1 MARIRCNDA
10 ARRSLWA
17 THLPSRPASLTH
29 SAWLV
34 ALLVILCAVGA
45 PSVASAQQIEDG
57 KYVVGRGETL
67 SEIAERMHITT
78 RVLAEFNRIE
88 APYALRTGR
97 RLRVPPE
104 VTDEVYRQ
112 LGGNVRTRNAS
123 GTASNSAAT
132 TGPARQSATSSGRL
146 ASNQSIRG
154 VVRTGANRE
163 GSRYGRPAA
172 RGYVR
177 LVRESTGAMMDIH
190 MRRITPGVQS
200 RMRAFLRF
208 ADGRSHAINTRLLR
222 QLAQVSDH
230 FGGRRIHVISG
241 FRPFRRGQWTPHS
254 NHNIGRAVD
263 FRVEGISNRV
273 LRDYCRTIPQTGCG
287 YYPRSVFV
295 HMDVRDESATWVD
308 WSRPGQRP
316 QYGREDRP
324 PEGNATARP
333 APANARPSE
342 DEGVDDVAQD
352 SPRVREATTVEE
364 HDDDERARRESG
376 DTPGASTGAGAN
388 GASGS
393 SASGSS
399 AGGSAGG
406 SSAGASATG
415 GGATTR

>member
-1 MARIRCNDA
+1 MARIRCNEA

-17 THLPSRPASLTH
+17 AHRPRLPAPLSL
-29 SAWLV
+29 SPWLV
-34 ALLVILCAVGA
+34 AVLGLLCAVAVPSAA
-45 PSVASAQQIEDG
+45 PAQQIQDNS
-57 KYVVGRGETL
+57 YVVGRGETL

-78 RVLAEFNRIE
+78 RVLAEFNHIE
-88 APYALRTGR
+88 APYALRNGR

-123 GTASNSAAT
+123 RTTSNSAAS
-132 TGPARQSATSSGRL
+132 TGASRSSATSSGRL
-146 ASNQSIRG
+146 ASNERIRG
-154 VVRTGANRE
+154 VVRTGANHE

-190 MRRITPGVQS
+190 MRRITPGVLS

-208 ADGRSHAINTRLLR
+208 ADGRSHAIHPRLLR

-273 LRDYCRTIPQTGCG
+273 LRDYCRTIPKTGCG

-324 PEGNATARP
+324 PEADGTTRT

-376 DTPGASTGAGAN
+376 DTPGTSNGAGSSSA
-388 GASGS
+388 GTSATGS
-393 SASGSS
+393 SA
-399 AGGSAGG
+399 
-406 SSAGASATG
+406 
-415 GGATTR
+415 TTR

>member
-1 MARIRCNDA
+1 MARICCNET
-10 ARRSLWA
+10 ARRSLRA
-17 THLPSRPASLTH
+17 TQLPPRPARSGWL
-29 SAWLV
+29 AAALFVLV
-34 ALLVILCAVGA
+34 ALVALVA

-57 KYVVGRGETL
+57 KYVVGRGDTL

-78 RVLAEFNRIE
+78 RALAEFNHIE
-88 APYALRTGR
+88 PPYALRTGR

-104 VTDEVYRQ
+104 VTEEVYRQ

-123 GTASNSAAT
+123 GTASSGAGSTGSA
-132 TGPARQSATSSGRL
+132 RTSSVSGGRL

-163 GSRYGRPAA
+163 VSRYGRPAA

-190 MRRITPGVQS
+190 MRRITPSVQT
-200 RMRAFLRF
+200 RMREFLRF
-208 ADGRSHAINTRLLR
+208 ADGRSHAINPRLLR

-241 FRPFRRGQWTPHS
+241 YRPFRRGQWTPHS

-263 FRVEGISNRV
+263 FRVEGIPNRV
-273 LRDYCRTIPQTGCG
+273 LRDYCRTIPRTGCG

-324 PEGNATARP
+324 PESNGTART
-333 APANARPSE
+333 APTNARPSE

-352 SPRVREATTVEE
+352 SPRVREATSVEE
-364 HDDDERARRESG
+364 HDDEERARRESS
-376 DTPGASTGAGAN
+376 DTP
-388 GASGS
+388 
-393 SASGSS
+393 GSS
-399 AGGSAGG
+399 AGSATGSGAGGGGSATGA
-406 SSAGASATG
+406 SSAGA
-415 GGATTR
+415 GATPR